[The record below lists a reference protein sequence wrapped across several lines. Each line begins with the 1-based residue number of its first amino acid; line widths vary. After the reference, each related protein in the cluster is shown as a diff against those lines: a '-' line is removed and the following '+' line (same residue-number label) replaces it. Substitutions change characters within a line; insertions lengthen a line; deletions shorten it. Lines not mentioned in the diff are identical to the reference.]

1 MARIADALADAQ
13 ARGLERLDAQL
24 LLLHAIGI
32 DPAGLGAQRA
42 WLIAHDR
49 DALAA
54 DASQRFGQHLVRR
67 LDGEPLAYITGHKE
81 FFGLDL
87 RVDARVLVPR
97 PDTETLVD
105 WTLEL
110 LPQPGAEDPLGLRI
124 LDLGTGSGAVA
135 LALKHSRPD
144 AQLHALDAF
153 PEALSVATANAVRLG
168 LQVRFIHSDWL
179 AQVDGRY
186 HCIVANPPYIAGCD
200 PHLAA
205 LRHEPLQALA
215 AGPKGLDD
223 IRRIV
228 LQARAHLHPGAWL
241 LLEHGFEQAPAVRA
255 LLGAAGYR
263 SIASRCDLAGHA
275 RCTGAQRGPD

>member
-81 FFGLDL
+81 FYGLDL

-168 LQVRFIHSDWL
+168 LQVHFIHSDWL

-200 PHLAA
+200 LHLAA

-215 AGPKGLDD
+215 AGPQGLDD

>member
-168 LQVRFIHSDWL
+168 LQVHFIHSDWL

-215 AGPKGLDD
+215 AGPQGLDD

-228 LQARAHLHPGAWL
+228 LQARAHLHPGGWL

>member
-67 LDGEPLAYITGHKE
+67 LVGEPLAYITGHKE

-215 AGPKGLDD
+215 AGPQGLDD

-228 LQARAHLHPGAWL
+228 LQARAHLHPGGWL